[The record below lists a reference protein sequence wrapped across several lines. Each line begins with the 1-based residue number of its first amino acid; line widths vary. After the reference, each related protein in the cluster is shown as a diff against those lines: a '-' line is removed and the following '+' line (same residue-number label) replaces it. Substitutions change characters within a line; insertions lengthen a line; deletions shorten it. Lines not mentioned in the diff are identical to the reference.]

1 MVTVCIYIEGGG
13 DAAEL
18 KAACREAFTAFFRKS
33 GLTNRMPKV
42 VACGSRNDAF
52 DKFRTAVKAAN
63 RKFVNL
69 LLVDSEAPV
78 ASGSDVWSHL
88 QQRDG
93 WDRPEGVED
102 DSAHLMVQCMEA
114 WFLADRATLTAY
126 FGNGFNASKLPAIA
140 EVNGVR
146 DIEAIAKAQIFE
158 SLKQATRETKTKG
171 RYDKGEH
178 SFQILA
184 KLDAGKLTAASP
196 HAAGLIQAIKSR
208 SS

>member
-1 MVTVCIYIEGGG
+1 MSARVYVEGGG
-13 DAAEL
+13 GGDR
-18 KAACREAFTAFFRKS
+18 REQQSKLRHAFAQLFENS
-33 GLTNRMPKV
+33 GLRRPRAPSVTC
-42 VACGSRNDAF
+42 CGSRNNT
-52 DKFRTAVKAAN
+52 FRDFCTALKVHHNQA
-63 RKFVNL
+63 L

-126 FGNGFNASKLPAIA
+126 FGNGFNASKLPALP

-184 KLDAGKLTAASP
+184 KLDAGKVTAASP